1 MNTDIELLS
10 SIMEKYS
17 INQSQLAKKLGITRQ
32 FLSQIMNGTKGKY
45 VSKKLREKIEAL
57 YPKCI
62 KKPDKLTI
70 PDIVDKEFLFYFRTY
85 YKYTQVEIS
94 NYLDISSTY
103 YNLLESGE
111 KPISQNV
118 ICKLKQLNESPNTV
132 VSSNSSTYPMA
143 KIDYYSS
150 LADINSKASRT
161 LYIDKLLLGD
171 TDYSKCKIIDLK
183 IDSINLNIKILV
195 DTSKTKL
202 EDNKF
207 YLLEI
212 NNQVDIYRIKKEKDR
227 IEYIKLFTNDTFYS
241 NFSIHSFG
249 EILSINL

>member
-17 INQSQLAKKLGITRQ
+17 INQSKLAEKLGITRQ
-32 FLSQIMNGTKGKY
+32 FLNQILTGKKGKY

-57 YPKCI
+57 YPEFI

-70 PDIVDKEFLFYFRTY
+70 PDIVDKDFLIYFRTH

-94 NYLDISSTY
+94 TYLGITPVY
-103 YNLLESGE
+103 YSLLESGE
-111 KPISQNV
+111 KTISQN
-118 ICKLKQLNESPNTV
+118 IISKLKQLNESPKTI
-132 VSSNSSTYPMA
+132 VSSNSSKYPMA

-150 LADINSKASRT
+150 LADINSKVSRT

-183 IDSINLNIKILV
+183 IDSVNLSIKILV
-195 DTSKTKL
+195 DTSKTNL

-227 IEYIKLFTNDTFYS
+227 IEYIKLFSNDTFYS